1 MSPECWKRRLAKRG
15 IALTVYDRSHM
26 LGDVTQE
33 WTVFVEPTD
42 RSRSDPR
49 FRPLIGIAIHQSRD
63 EAVRIAVADFE
74 RAEAEQLREKVVL
87 ALAGLG
93 A

>member
-1 MSPECWKRRLAKRG
+1 
-15 IALTVYDRSHM
+15 M

-33 WTVFVEPTD
+33 WTVFVEPID

-49 FRPLIGIAIHQSRD
+49 FRPLVGIAIHQSRD
-63 EAVRIAVADFE
+63 EAIRIAVTDFE

-87 ALAGLG
+87 ALAGAG